1 MQTREELSYTKQFQY
16 FMDHFKV
23 AFSFQIIQFPKKGML
38 IV

>member
-1 MQTREELSYTKQFQY
+1 MQTSEEISYKTQFQY
-16 FMDHFKV
+16 SMDHFKV